1 MTTRFDPLRK
11 KVTVVSPAA
20 TPVYVPEK
28 YTKTFVQTPIPN
40 APTGV
45 VLSGIVRKASE
56 GPVVGSPIAGRTV
69 IIGQPTGTGSVNS
82 VSKSTVIT
90 GSAGNTGLPT
100 GVVLSGTVRK
110 ASEGPVVGNTLANQ
124 GLRTFGGKVVSA
136 GDLQTISWSDTLKK
150 DAEVRAA
157 KGDLVSQIYLATD
170 DPTVIGSAAW
180 MEKQITGGL
189 KSVGIKEEQ
198 YGPSGGPT
206 TGNVV
211 SDVLIEGV
219 KGALLDFVPGTVRVL
234 AAGAQGINLL
244 KEAPIAAAD
253 EVLDSLK
260 GGASNVV
267 TGMIEAATTNPG
279 RFVGGML
286 PGLLTGKLVSGI
298 KAIPKS
304 TKLTGTIPKGTTII
318 TKVITTGK
326 SAGKTVVKG
335 TDDVLTSENAGVGI
349 LTKGAETF
357 VKKQDTGAQW
367 AVSYRLAAGERIDLA
382 AAKRIVTEYKENPPL
397 TKLDTVN
404 VQKVEAAIKRGTS
417 TFHDMDLDALKYIK
431 KQPIP
436 VQNYLISLWEKG
448 RGGMTIKDAVRE
460 TKLYYEGIRDRPKI
474 GMDPKTIEDVIAYRK
489 AFVKP
494 YELTLDSVKYL
505 KKLPLDEQNYI
516 MSLWKSRNTMT
527 INTAVK
533 EVKLYREGIRDS
545 SKIVIDVTVD
555 GILKNADLVI
565 TDVKKVTAV
574 KTGVPELSPD
584 VLNYIKKLPVKEQ
597 NYLFFLRETGVDL
610 NLNTIKSELKLYRD
624 AQFETI
630 GKSFW
635 DQNVLKQNDIKKLPA
650 GNIKEVSA
658 DTVLKNTDIVIG
670 AEVYKIN
677 KVVSKP
683 SSRGI
688 SDAAWDYIQKLPI
701 EEQRRVYLEWQSGVD
716 ITLPKAK
723 AIVKEY
729 RKTSAMNEA
738 EIFWGQN
745 VLKQNDI
752 KKLTT
757 GSIEEVTIENILR
770 NTNKIIDV
778 KLRLTAEIGRIGSK
792 ARTKATTTRAKV
804 TKTVG
809 TVKKKIARKKVVPAE
824 VVVKPAKK
832 QISVR
837 KTGESSAK
845 QRMIDKQ
852 NANRKITVKRK
863 TETTKGSEKGTRT
876 KDGTGGET
884 PKKTGRSTRF
894 VSEWEEPGTRV
905 KRTPIW
911 KEEPKSAKPTTTTRE
926 AAADAVVRVPQ
937 KNGMVMLQ
945 KMKVVSKEQLTG
957 SKQKSASSA
966 KPASVKTA
974 PAKRKITVKAQQT
987 KKIGGSRPRLRVT
1000 PTFSGLVKID
1010 PGQGF
1015 PTLTIPSSIVRRLE
1029 KIPLDVVDLSLA
1041 IAMILGTPAKNKS
1054 MYDYGIARN
1063 TARNQNS
1070 VTSSRVTP
1078 DTTQNLGSTEISDVG
1093 NDVAQMQVPITLSGM
1108 DLGLT
1113 QIQTQI
1119 LLTQP
1124 KLVERPKPKK
1134 PIVPKVP
1141 KKTTKR
1147 IKPSLEKSEETP
1159 KKKTK
1164 KVKRIKRNYTQLI
1177 NPIPWLMD
1185 EGEDLSW
1192 LNRDLKKL
1200 SVPK

>member
-28 YTKTFVQTPIPN
+28 YTKKFVQTPIPKN
-40 APTGV
+40 PTGV

-56 GPVVGSPIAGRTV
+56 GPVVGSPIAGRTVIIGQPTGTV

-244 KEAPIAAAD
+244 KEVPIAAAD

-335 TDDVLTSENAGVGI
+335 ADDVLTSENAGVGI

-382 AAKRIVTEYKENPPL
+382 AAKRIVTEYKENPPI
-397 TKLDTVN
+397 TAYKNVN
-404 VQKVEAAIKRGTS
+404 VKYKDTPTVS
-417 TFHDMDLDALKYIK
+417 TKPKSALTPEILDYVKKLTTNEQDHLLLRYDL
-431 KQPIP
+431 
-436 VQNYLISLWEKG
+436 
-448 RGGMTIKDAVRE
+448 
-460 TKLYYEGIRDRPKI
+460 
-474 GMDPKTIEDVIAYRK
+474 GMDFTLNEAKGLIDQLRKQRAESFSSQVWDNYVIK
-489 AFVKP
+489 QGN
-494 YELTLDSVKYL
+494 T
-505 KKLPLDEQNYI
+505 KKLTSQ
-516 MSLWKSRNTMT
+516 
-527 INTAVK
+527 
-533 EVKLYREGIRDS
+533 
-545 SKIVIDVTVD
+545 
-555 GILKNADLVI
+555 
-565 TDVKKVTAV
+565 
-574 KTGVPELSPD
+574 
-584 VLNYIKKLPVKEQ
+584 
-597 NYLFFLRETGVDL
+597 
-610 NLNTIKSELKLYRD
+610 
-624 AQFETI
+624 
-630 GKSFW
+630 
-635 DQNVLKQNDIKKLPA
+635 
-650 GNIKEVSA
+650 NIKEVST
-658 DTVLKNTDIVIG
+658 DTILKNTDIIID
-670 AEVYKIN
+670 AEI
-677 KVVSKP
+677 VSIKEILYTDAIKGLTKP
-683 SSRGI
+683 
-688 SDAAWDYIQKLPI
+688 AWEYLGKLSVD
-701 EEQRRVYLEWQSGVD
+701 ERRSVYLEWKDGVD
-716 ITLPKAK
+716 INLAKAK
-723 AIVKEY
+723 NIVSEY

-745 VLKQNDI
+745 VLKNDV
-752 KKLTT
+752 KKLTSQNIKEVSTDTILKNTDSIVSVEAYRINKVVFKPSKSGISDAAWDYIQKLPIEEQKIVSLEWKT
-757 GSIEEVTIENILR
+757 GSEITLAKAKKIVNQYRKEVAPLKIEIFWAENVLNDNIKRLTTGDVKAITIETVLR
-770 NTNKIIDV
+770 NTDQIIKD
-778 KLRLTAEIGRIGSK
+778 RIRILTADIQKIGSEV
-792 ARTKATTTRAKV
+792 RTKATTTRAKV

-974 PAKRKITVKAQQT
+974 PAKRKITVKAPQT

-1108 DLGLT
+1108 DQGLT

-1134 PIVPKVP
+1134 PMVPKVP

-1192 LNRDLKKL
+1192 LNRDLRKM